1 MKIQSIS
8 DIITNSSTQVFTIVT
23 NDSIESVKRVVNGIL
38 ELSGCEKRF
47 DDLFIIEPSIDRET
61 ALDLYQDEKRTTEI
75 PSDEELKK
83 FAINYNWYN
92 YGSLPLVDGIAVIP
106 KDDSSSLSKE
116 VAKLI
121 EEIPYIFEHESMY
134 C

>member
-8 DIITNSSTQVFTIVT
+8 DIITNSSTQVFAIVT

-47 DDLFIIEPSIDRET
+47 DDLFIIEPNIDRET
-61 ALDLYQDEKRTTEI
+61 VLDLYQDEKGTTEI
-75 PSDEELKK
+75 PSDEELRE
-83 FAINYNWYN
+83 FAINYNWYD
-92 YGSLPLVDGIAVIP
+92 YDCPPLVDGIVVIP
-106 KDDSSSLSKE
+106 KDDSSLLSKE

-121 EEIPYIFEHESMY
+121 EEIPYVFEHESIY